1 MKYFYGL
8 VMDKNIDGNF
18 IPSSESGNF
27 DFDLTIALRTMNCI
41 FASYDDAK
49 LFLQENNFCNSNTIF
64 RFYIPEQSMFA
75 FVSTL
80 ATVYGG
86 DSNNMKLPVVVT
98 DLFTNNLKHK

>member
-41 FASYDDAK
+41 F
-49 LFLQENNFCNSNTIF
+49 
-64 RFYIPEQSMFA
+64 
-75 FVSTL
+75 
-80 ATVYGG
+80 
-86 DSNNMKLPVVVT
+86 
-98 DLFTNNLKHK
+98 